1 MVGWRCG
8 RDRFI
13 GLVGP
18 LLSESTWY
26 YWLIHCYLNQHSIT
40 IWLEPQ
46 KLMCETQRINAR
58 KEAPPYLI
66 NYVPTADPCMATTL
80 LLHTPPSNAVL
91 LLSYQAQI
99 LHHAIAG
106 SVFWW
111 YTSVT
116 CHGWTSSWGGPP
128 FLSTVSPTQSGARRG
143 SQRCSTP
150 THWELWPAP
159 AVHASFWTF
168 GHTLIRSLPQ
178 RSDNSKWWL
187 RWILFT
193 CVWLLLPPP
202 ACRRFQL
209 LPTPMNL
216 RDGLS
221 SLPLPTWWTAS
232 HL

>member
-1 MVGWRCG
+1 MVVSNTPSYIRMYIWRMCIHILVYIGTDEQLYKSDGYTHRKTLCMVGWRCG

-13 GLVGP
+13 GLVGA

-26 YWLIHCYLNQHSIT
+26 YWLIHCHLNQHSIT

-58 KEAPPYLI
+58 KEAPHYLI
-66 NYVPTADPCMATTL
+66 DYVPTADPCMATTL

-99 LHHAIAG
+99 LHPAIAG
-106 SVFWW
+106 SPFWW

-116 CHGWTSSWGGPP
+116 CHGWTSGQESWGGPP
-128 FLSTVSPTQSGARRG
+128 FLSPVSPTQSGARRG

-159 AVHASFWTF
+159 AVNASF
-168 GHTLIRSLPQ
+168 
-178 RSDNSKWWL
+178 
-187 RWILFT
+187 
-193 CVWLLLPPP
+193 
-202 ACRRFQL
+202 
-209 LPTPMNL
+209 
-216 RDGLS
+216 
-221 SLPLPTWWTAS
+221 
-232 HL
+232 